1 MSSPPPRPLPP
12 PAPPLRVRR
21 RMGIAARITLGVA
34 IMGVLVVLT
43 GVVSLTAFRQ
53 FRGEVAAL
61 SNEALPR
68 VITSAEL
75 LTDFHGVVAQISS
88 LAAATTEAQ
97 RKAASDKLSG
107 ELDYMQVLVR
117 RLRENLAASAAADAG
132 ASAPVLEQLRT
143 SLSVLDGTVT
153 DLDSEVSRTITAARR
168 LAAATQDLAR
178 FAAGL
183 ERFAEG
189 DDAARAGA
197 WSVRMAAL
205 VARGARAADLD
216 HLNRLTVERRDI
228 ESAIG
233 WLGRPDDA
241 ISGPLPEAMDGAE
254 AELARVLLGPDG
266 VFEVA
271 AERLRSRNRAQALYT
286 QARNLVEAVDRAVQA
301 LHHRVQAEADT
312 RAHDLGVLTGTQS
325 TLVLALVAASFL
337 LVVGVFFFFRSSVSS
352 RLLALNGA
360 VLARLAGEP
369 TRIPVQGE
377 DEIADIGQSIR
388 FFIDEIDRRQQDLA
402 ANERRFRNLV
412 EGSIQGIVI
421 HRDFVPLYAN
431 DAFARIVGM
440 SVGEVLALPTL
451 AAFFGPEEE
460 ARTRAAYDH
469 IIATGESPPTRRLQG
484 RRGDGAQVWVELSGR
499 RVDWMGEPAVQAV
512 VVDVTREV
520 EAEAALARTS
530 AELSAA
536 VAAMPSGLL
545 LLDGGFAIRICN
557 DRLLAIMGYP
567 AELGRPGRP
576 FADFFAYE
584 VAVGRMSPAEGA
596 ASRTSTEAT
605 LRSGRPL
612 VAERTLPDGTTVL
625 IQGNRQP
632 GGAEGSG
639 YVLTVTDITEQ
650 QRTRDELRQSKEAAE
665 RALDDLTLAQKS
677 LIQAEKMAS
686 LGQLVAGVAHE
697 VNTPV
702 GVTLTAA
709 TQLQIEVDEI
719 AARHTAGRLKR
730 SAFEEFLST
739 SRELSHLIAT
749 NSERAADL
757 IQSFKLVAID
767 QSSGER
773 RRFVLADYIEE
784 LLRSLSPALRQAGCA
799 VAVDC
804 PAELEVDG
812 YPGALSQILT
822 NLVMNVLTHAYD
834 PGAAGCIHITVRPAP
849 NDHVVLDFADEGR
862 GIPPDVLPKIFDP
875 FYTTTRGI
883 GGSGLGLHIVYN
895 LVVGT
900 LRGSIAAS
908 SEPGQGTCFTLSFP
922 RVTPRPVAAD
932 AEVEGVA

>member
-88 LAAATTEAQ
+88 LAAAATEAQ

-107 ELDYMQVLVR
+107 ELDYMQILVR
-117 RLRENLAASAAADAG
+117 RLRENLAASGSAEAG
-132 ASAPVLEQLRT
+132 APVLEQLRT

-168 LAAATQDLAR
+168 LAMATQELAG

-205 VARGARAADLD
+205 VARGARAPDLD

-241 ISGPLPEAMDGAE
+241 VSGALPEAMDRAE

-301 LHHRVQAEADT
+301 LHHRVQTDADT
-312 RAHDLGVLTGTQS
+312 RAQDLALLTGTQS
-325 TLVLALVAASFL
+325 TLVMALVAASFL

-369 TRIPVQGE
+369 TRIPVRGE

-388 FFIDEIDRRQQDLA
+388 FFIDEIGRRQQDLA
-402 ANERRFRNLV
+402 ANERRFRDLV

-421 HRDFVPLYAN
+421 LRGFVPLYAN
-431 DAFARIVGM
+431 EAFARIVGM

-451 AAFFGPEEE
+451 AAFLGPEEAE
-460 ARTRAAYDH
+460 RTSAACDR

-484 RRGDGAQVWVELSGR
+484 RRGDGAEVWVELSGR

-530 AELSAA
+530 AELGAA

-545 LLDGGFAIRICN
+545 LLDGDFAIRICN
-557 DRLLAIMGYP
+557 HRLLAILGYP

-576 FADFFAYE
+576 FADLFAYE
-584 VAVGRMSPAEGA
+584 VAAGRMGSAEGA
-596 ASRTSTEAT
+596 ASRMSTEAQ
-605 LRSGRPL
+605 LRSGQPL
-612 VAERTLPDGTTVL
+612 VAERTLSDGTTVL
-625 IQGNRQP
+625 IQGNRRP
-632 GGAEGSG
+632 GGDG

-719 AARHTAGRLKR
+719 AARHGAGRLKR
-730 SAFEEFLST
+730 SAFEDFLST
-739 SRELSHLIAT
+739 SRELSHLIAA

-804 PAELEVDG
+804 PPALEVDG

-834 PGAAGCIHITVRPAP
+834 PGAAGRIRITVRPAP

-862 GIPPDVLPKIFDP
+862 GIAPDVLPKIFDP
-875 FYTTTRGI
+875 FYTTTRGT

-895 LVVGT
+895 LVAGT
-900 LRGSIAAS
+900 LRGGITAA

-922 RVTPRPVAAD
+922 RVTPKPVAAD
-932 AEVEGVA
+932 AEVEGVAD

>member
-88 LAAATTEAQ
+88 LAAASTEAQ

-107 ELDYMQVLVR
+107 ELDYMQILVR
-117 RLRENLAASAAADAG
+117 RLRENLAAAPGAAEAG
-132 ASAPVLEQLRT
+132 TPVLEQLRT

-168 LAAATQDLAR
+168 LAAATQELAG

-241 ISGPLPEAMDGAE
+241 VSGPLPQAMDGAE

-301 LHHRVQAEADT
+301 LHHRTQTEADA
-312 RAHDLGVLTGTQS
+312 RAHDLALLTGTQS
-325 TLVLALVAASFL
+325 TLVMALVAASFL

-369 TRIPVQGE
+369 TRIPVRGE

-388 FFIDEIDRRQQDLA
+388 FFIDEIDRRQHDLA
-402 ANERRFRNLV
+402 ANERRFRDLV
-412 EGSIQGIVI
+412 EGSIQGILI
-421 HRDFVPLYAN
+421 LREFVPLYAN

-451 AAFFGPEEE
+451 IAFFGPEEAE
-460 ARTRAAYDH
+460 RTRAAYDR

-484 RRGDGAQVWVELSGR
+484 RRRDGAEVWVELSGR
-499 RVDWMGEPAVQAV
+499 RVNWMGEPAVQAV

-520 EAEAALARTS
+520 EAEAALARAS
-530 AELSAA
+530 AELGAA

-557 DRLLAIMGYP
+557 DRLLAILGYP
-567 AELGRPGRP
+567 ADLGRPGRP
-576 FADFFAYE
+576 FAELFAYE
-584 VAVGRMSPAEGA
+584 VATGRMTPAEGA
-596 ASRTSTEAT
+596 ASRAGTEAR
-605 LRSGRPL
+605 LRSGQPL

-632 GGAEGSG
+632 GGEGGG

-719 AARHTAGRLKR
+719 AAHHGAGRLKR

-784 LLRSLSPALRQAGCA
+784 LLRSLSPALRQAGCT
-799 VAVDC
+799 VMVDC
-804 PAELEVDG
+804 PPDLEVDG

-822 NLVMNVLTHAYD
+822 NLVMNVLTHAYA
-834 PGAAGCIHITVRPAP
+834 PGAAGRIRVTVRPAP
-849 NDHVVLDFADEGR
+849 NDHVVLDFADGGR

-875 FYTTTRGI
+875 FYTTTRGT

-900 LRGSIAAS
+900 LRGSIAAA

-922 RVTPRPVAAD
+922 RVTPKPAVAD
-932 AEVEGVA
+932 LEVEGVAD